1 MIWINAIL
9 QYTNRPH
16 CQDFV
21 FQSPPLDFF
30 FFLLM
35 SCTTLYQHLI
45 KEKKKLNWRGV
56 PVPKI
61 FIYTYTHTH
70 FVFKE
75 WFEYSLECAFL
86 QAFQNANWILNDNM
100 WKHKINAE
108 LCPITST
115 HICCNNYFPQSED
128 TKANK
133 ATCLLCSEISL
144 MLQVSKCGKIFSF
157 FLFLS
162 YKKSFV
168 SLWHLLKSRENC
180 LTLCRANNVGL

>member
-1 MIWINAIL
+1 MNQCHIAIYKQTTL
-9 QYTNRPH
+9 PGL
-16 CQDFV
+16 CLSV
-21 FQSPPLDFF
+21 PPLDFF

-45 KEKKKLNWRGV
+45 KEKKKSWIGEVSLSPRFLY
-56 PVPKI
+56 I
-61 FIYTYTHTH
+61 HTHTH

-144 MLQVSKCGKIFSF
+144 MLQVSKCGQIFF
-157 FLFLS
+157 FFFFCLIRSLLFR
-162 YKKSFV
+162 FD
-168 SLWHLLKSRENC
+168 
-180 LTLCRANNVGL
+180 TF

>member
-1 MIWINAIL
+1 MNQCHIAIYKQTTL
-9 QYTNRPH
+9 PGL
-16 CQDFV
+16 CLSV
-21 FQSPPLDFF
+21 PPLDFF

-45 KEKKKLNWRGV
+45 KEKKSWIGEVSLSPRFLY
-56 PVPKI
+56 I
-61 FIYTYTHTH
+61 HTHTH

-144 MLQVSKCGKIFSF
+144 MLQVSKCGQIFF
-157 FLFLS
+157 YFLFFFCLIR
-162 YKKSFV
+162 
-168 SLWHLLKSRENC
+168 SLLFRFD
-180 LTLCRANNVGL
+180 TF

>member
-1 MIWINAIL
+1 MNQCHIAIYKQTTL
-9 QYTNRPH
+9 PGL
-16 CQDFV
+16 CLSV
-21 FQSPPLDFF
+21 PPLDFF

-70 FVFKE
+70 T
-75 WFEYSLECAFL
+75 LFL
-86 QAFQNANWILNDNM
+86 KNDLSILWSVHFSNWILNDNM

-144 MLQVSKCGKIFSF
+144 MLQVSKCGKIFFFFSF
-157 FLFLS
+157 SVL
-162 YKKSFV
+162 
-168 SLWHLLKSRENC
+168 
-180 LTLCRANNVGL
+180 

>member
-1 MIWINAIL
+1 MPYCNIQTDHTARTL
-9 QYTNRPH
+9 S
-16 CQDFV
+16 F
-21 FQSPPLDFF
+21 SPPTGF

-45 KEKKKLNWRGV
+45 KEKKNLELERC
-56 PVPKI
+56 PCPQDFFFFYIYI
-61 FIYTYTHTH
+61 FIYIYTTFF

-75 WFEYSLECAFL
+75 WFEYSLKCAFL

-144 MLQVSKCGKIFSF
+144 MLQVSKCGQIFF
-157 FLFLS
+157 FCLIRSLLFR
-162 YKKSFV
+162 FD
-168 SLWHLLKSRENC
+168 
-180 LTLCRANNVGL
+180 TF